1 MVTMSTVMMGFTPLT
16 VAAETAGSMPTAP
29 AKTGKVVRGT
39 VVDSQGPLI
48 GATVMEKG
56 TNNGTVTDFDGNY
69 SLKVSN
75 PDAVLEVKYVGYL
88 TEELAITGMSVV
100 NFKLK
105 EDGHNLNEVVVIG
118 YGTQRKESVTGS
130 VASMKGDIMREVPGA
145 DITQAMQGRIA
156 GVQMMQT
163 SSKPGASMQ
172 IRVRG
177 TRSLTADND
186 PLFPTHF
193 CLLFVPEG

>member
-1 MVTMSTVMMGFTPLT
+1 MNLNLKKATLVVTMSTVMMGFTPLT

-163 SSKPGASMQ
+163 SSKPGA
-172 IRVRG
+172 
-177 TRSLTADND
+177 
-186 PLFPTHF
+186 
-193 CLLFVPEG
+193 